1 MARVFFVSVGGRSAM
16 QRSVK
21 AYQVGSTPTPRT
33 MIGTIINTILV
44 FVGGAIG
51 LKVGKKIPDK
61 FQQSLMG
68 ILALIV
74 IFLGIKMSLE
84 TKNALIIISSLLL
97 GGCLGELLDLDN
109 RLNQGLTNLVNRFT
123 FIEKDKNFSQA
134 LITASLMFCGGPMMI
149 FGSIEAGVT
158 GNNQTLIIK
167 AILDGITAVPLAA
180 SLGNGVIFSTIV
192 VFLLQSS
199 LVILAGLLKNILTPA
214 LVMEMTSV
222 GGILLLTIGMSMF
235 GINKKIKPINLVPA
249 VFIAPIILS
258 LIKFFI

>member
-1 MARVFFVSVGGRSAM
+1 M

-180 SLGNGVIFSTIV
+180 SL
-192 VFLLQSS
+192 
-199 LVILAGLLKNILTPA
+199 LKNILTPA

>member
-1 MARVFFVSVGGRSAM
+1 MGEIRV
-16 QRSVK
+16 
-21 AYQVGSTPTPRT
+21 
-33 MIGTIINTILV
+33 
-44 FVGGAIG
+44 
-51 LKVGKKIPDK
+51 D
-61 FQQSLMG
+61 
-68 ILALIV
+68 
-74 IFLGIKMSLE
+74 
-84 TKNALIIISSLLL
+84 
-97 GGCLGELLDLDN
+97 
-109 RLNQGLTNLVNRFT
+109 
-123 FIEKDKNFSQA
+123 
-134 LITASLMFCGGPMMI
+134 
-149 FGSIEAGVT
+149 